1 MPFGVQGNCCAKNDQ
16 GGQLMASA
24 NLTGSLFPDSNSLI
38 NKVRNN
44 DPAKQDVIDRE
55 ASAISPANLKETQ
68 AESLIIMEQ
77 AALARGLSTQVAGN
91 LGTKHAGT
99 VVAQST
105 HHMLL
110 KVDHKTAIRF
120 EQKDLD
126 VNMNLKIGDRLT
138 LQNQEFKLDRSRKV
152 SESNGIERSPSPHR
166 EG

>member
-1 MPFGVQGNCCAKNDQ
+1 
-16 GGQLMASA
+16 MATA
-24 NLTGSLFPDSNSLI
+24 NLTGSLFPDSSMLT
-38 NKVRNN
+38 NKARNK
-44 DPAKQDVIDRE
+44 DSSKLDEFERE
-55 ASAISPANLKETQ
+55 TSAISPAKLKETQ

-110 KVDHKTAIRF
+110 KVDERTAIRF
-120 EQKDLD
+120 DQKDLD
-126 VNMNLKIGDRLT
+126 ANLNLKIGDRLT
-138 LQNQEFKLDRSRKV
+138 LQNQEFKQDRSRKV
-152 SESNGIERSPSPHR
+152 SESKGIERSPSPHR